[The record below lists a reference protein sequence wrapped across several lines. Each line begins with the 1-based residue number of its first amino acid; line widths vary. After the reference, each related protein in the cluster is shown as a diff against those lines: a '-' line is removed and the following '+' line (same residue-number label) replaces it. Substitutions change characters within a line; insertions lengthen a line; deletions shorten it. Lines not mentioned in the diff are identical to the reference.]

1 MKIILILFYNLLWLI
16 VYILMF
22 PYILIKRKTIPGEW
36 EERLGIYN
44 FDYSGND
51 KCVWIHGAS
60 LGEIT
65 AASQLA
71 MRIKEKY
78 PRRKIVISSMTVTGK
93 ERAMRIMKG
102 MDNFVLLPFDFFPL
116 VRKCVKRINPE
127 VLILIETEIWPSL
140 IFYCRKRGIKIILA
154 NGRLSDR
161 TFRRYLKLRY
171 ISQRLFNQID
181 IFFPQ
186 SKEEEQKFLKLGI
199 KKFKIKVIGSLK
211 SDNSSPIF
219 LERSSFSIPSH
230 KSVIVAGSV
239 RKGEEEIIIKGFKA
253 LIGDFNETYLIIAP
267 RHLSRVGDIENLLRK
282 ENLGYKKRTDGL
294 SYNGESVLIL
304 DTIGELRNV
313 YSVGDI
319 AFIGGTLL
327 PYGGHNLVEPAFFGL
342 PILFGPYI
350 NNTRESAI
358 ELIKSGSAII
368 VANETEFKKTISNLL
383 DNPSKRKKMGENS
396 KQYIKQ
402 KSGVVKNYI
411 EALAENS
418 IL

>member
-1 MKIILILFYNLLWLI
+1 MKIILILLYNFLWLI
-16 VYILMF
+16 IYILMF

-71 MRIKEKY
+71 IRIKDKF
-78 PRRKIVISSMTVTGK
+78 PQRKIVISSVTITGK
-93 ERAMRIMKG
+93 ERAMEIMKG
-102 MDNFVLLPFDFFPL
+102 MDNFVLLPFDFFPF

-140 IFYCRKRGIKIILA
+140 IFCCRKRGIKIILA

-199 KKFKIKVIGSLK
+199 KKFKIKGIGSLK
-211 SDNSSPIF
+211 SDNSSPIS

-313 YSVGDI
+313 YSIGDI

-358 ELIKSGSAII
+358 ELVKSGSAII

-383 DNPSKRKKMGENS
+383 DNPGKRKKMGENS
-396 KQYIKQ
+396 KQYIEQ
-402 KSGVVKNYI
+402 KSGVVEGYI
-411 EALAENS
+411 EALKENS